1 MCGIIGI
8 SRWILPTP
16 QNRPQFTKNKGGNT
30 RLAHGATVWRPV
42 VIHPQIGYYAD
53 CENAREMVGAFSV
66 EEIMA
71 SLSLK
76 NITKIYP
83 HSGDDAKKAK
93 KAKKAGEPEKK
104 INLKVTEEGVIAVQ

>member
-1 MCGIIGI
+1 M
-8 SRWILPTP
+8 
-16 QNRPQFTKNKGGNT
+16 
-30 RLAHGATVWRPV
+30 WRPAAK
-42 VIHPQIGYYAD
+42 HPQIGYYAD

-66 EEIMA
+66 EKIMA

-93 KAKKAGEPEKK
+93 KKAKKADEQPEEKK
-104 INLKVTEEGVIAVQ
+104 VNLKVTEEGVIAVQEFNLEIADKEFIVLVGPSGCGKIGRAHV